1 MFCLMQKLH
10 GCGFV
15 CHLSRPIFSLRSDN
29 TRQVSGRGRG
39 GGRRGNAKN
48 EGLMQKTNHRRLIA
62 NIISGTPLA

>member
-10 GCGFV
+10 GFGFV
-15 CHLSRPIFSLRSDN
+15 CHLSRPILSLRSDN

-39 GGRRGNAKN
+39 GGRHGNAKN
-48 EGLMQKTNHRRLIA
+48 ECSMQKTNHRWLIA